1 MVVAMMVC
9 GNPMKEKVGL
19 LRYYLVRRGGVPGE
33 LLLSIEVSMSL
44 DDKFS

>member
-1 MVVAMMVC
+1 MFVAMMVC

-19 LRYYLVRRGGVPGE
+19 RYFLVRRDGVPGE